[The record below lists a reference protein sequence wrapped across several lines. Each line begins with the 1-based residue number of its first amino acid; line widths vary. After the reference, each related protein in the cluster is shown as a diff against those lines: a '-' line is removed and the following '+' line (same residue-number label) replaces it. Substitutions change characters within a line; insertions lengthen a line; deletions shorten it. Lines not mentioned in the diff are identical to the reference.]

1 MKKESYDE
9 IVKTISNP
17 DTLAEGI
24 VKLREQIDADVADY
38 NALLNSRDT
47 LRDTNAK
54 LALRI
59 TNDVSIKSE
68 PQLSKEEKTQKFI
81 DKFYV

>member
-1 MKKESYDE
+1 MKKEAYDE

-24 VKLREQIDADVADY
+24 VKLREQIDTDVADY

-68 PQLSKEEKTQKFI
+68 PQLSKEEKTQQFMN
-81 DKFYV
+81 KFYA

>member
-1 MKKESYDE
+1 MKKEAYDE

-24 VKLREQIDADVADY
+24 VKLREQIDLDVADY

-68 PQLSKEEKTQKFI
+68 PQLSREEKTQKFI
-81 DKFYV
+81 NQFYV

>member
-1 MKKESYDE
+1 MKKEAYDE

-68 PQLSKEEKTQKFI
+68 PQLSREEKTKKFT
-81 DKFYV
+81 DQFYV